1 MTGAPN
7 DFEHLGAR
15 VGQILTLAHEEAE
28 AVAAR
33 IRDAA
38 EREAAARLRQADAV
52 VEDQRAK
59 AAAATAD
66 FEDTLAS
73 RRTASER
80 ELADARR
87 EARRLV
93 EEAQR
98 QASTI
103 VGEAEATAARIR
115 EESERKLASDTQRRD
130 LINAQLAD
138 VRQMLAAL
146 TGGTEPTPHDAPDEE
161 PAVGEDS

>member
-1 MTGAPN
+1 MTGAPS

-15 VGQILTLAHEEAE
+15 VGQILILAQEEAE

-33 IRDAA
+33 IREAA
-38 EREAAARLRQADAV
+38 ERDAAARLQEADAV
-52 VEDQRAK
+52 VEDQRART
-59 AAAATAD
+59 AAATAD

-103 VGEAEATAARIR
+103 VSEAEATAARIR
-115 EESERKLASDTQRRD
+115 EESERKLAADTQRRD

-146 TGGTEPTPHDAPDEE
+146 TGGADTARQHESDQE